1 MLIEFSVSNY
11 RSIRERQTL
20 SMVAAPRLKK
30 GNNVFAPNTLGE
42 KLPSL
47 LKVVAIYGPN
57 ASGKSNLV
65 RALGTIA
72 RFANLTP
79 DTKARQLPV
88 SSFRFD
94 PTLVDKP
101 SRFEIHF
108 IQGGQRYSFE
118 LAADRHRVIEE
129 KLIAFPRGTETLLY
143 SRTYSGEVDIY
154 TFGESLEGG
163 DSVHQAW
170 SNLTGP
176 QVLFVAQAVAN
187 SKEELK
193 QLRIPFSW
201 LSKGMFATEHSMGD
215 FRRAAERLISSTDW
229 YGSGVSD
236 LLRDIDIPV
245 AEIKSRVIDTISSDI
260 IRESLSSPPLA
271 PKKIETILTHETKLG
286 RAEFD
291 IEEESEGTKNLIG
304 FSLPWFLVGATIA
317 PAPPADGVRTLPN
330 GGVLVVDEIDS
341 SLHPKIVEALVARF
355 LSKKD
360 AAQLIFS
367 THDTHLMD
375 TKLLRRDQYWLTER
389 DANGATQLRSIHDF
403 KGRETEDIE
412 KRYYE
417 GRYRALPILSESF

>member
-1 MLIEFSVSNY
+1 M
-11 RSIRERQTL
+11 
-20 SMVAAPRLKK
+20 
-30 GNNVFAPNTLGE
+30 
-42 KLPSL
+42 
-47 LKVVAIYGPN
+47 
-57 ASGKSNLV
+57 
-65 RALGTIA
+65 
-72 RFANLTP
+72 
-79 DTKARQLPV
+79 
-88 SSFRFD
+88 
-94 PTLVDKP
+94 
-101 SRFEIHF
+101 
-108 IQGGQRYSFE
+108 
-118 LAADRHRVIEE
+118 
-129 KLIAFPRGTETLLY
+129 
-143 SRTYSGEVDIY
+143 
-154 TFGESLEGG
+154 EGG

-260 IRESLSSPPLA
+260 VRESLSSPPLA